1 MGKFQKM
8 FNIGSKLGKLY
19 DLHTYRLHQSR
30 KKFIMGFVLGMI
42 KKQSVVFTAVAKV
55 LNAEV
60 QTESNLRR
68 IQDFFAD
75 FALDY
80 TMMSRLL
87 MSLVPIRELT
97 LSIDRT
103 NWQINGQNI
112 NILCL
117 CVYYKGCGLP
127 ILFELLDKR
136 GNSNQVERIDL
147 LTQFVDLFG
156 MHRIHCVI
164 GDREFIGEK
173 WYHYLITNQIGFYLR
188 LPKSH
193 KIITPSGEEKRIDE
207 LVDGYPAG
215 TEAWLSNVKI
225 NTIDVNIGFK
235 KLLKDGKNRKE
246 DDYLAIITNQ
256 KGSKALFQ
264 YQKRWSIETFFQSI
278 KKRGFD
284 IEATH
289 LNQIDRIK
297 KLFALVAFAFSLCV
311 ALGWHQH
318 SKVKAIPVKNHGY
331 KQNSFFR
338 KGMDTFEDAFERI
351 HTDIDFIL
359 KKIQY
364 IIDFAT
370 KNIYVLNL
378 NQIKTEFK
386 SN

>member
-1 MGKFQKM
+1 LGKFLKM

-19 DLHTYRLHQSR
+19 ELHTYQLHLSR

-42 KKQSVVFTAVAKV
+42 KKQSVVFTAVAKT

-60 QTESNLRR
+60 QNESHLRR
-68 IQDFFAD
+68 IQDFFAN

-80 TMMSRLL
+80 IMMARLL

-127 ILFELLDKR
+127 ILFELLDKP
-136 GNSNQVERIDL
+136 GNSNQLERIDL

-156 MHRIHCVI
+156 VHRIECVI

-173 WYHYLITNQIGFYLR
+173 WYQYLITNQIGFYLR

-193 KIITPSGEEKRIDE
+193 KVITPSGDEKRMDALIDS
-207 LVDGYPAG
+207 YPSGA
-215 TEAWLSNVKI
+215 EHWLNQI
-225 NTIDVNIGFK
+225 QLNHHFLNLGFK

-246 DDYLAIITNQ
+246 DDYLAILTNQ
-256 KGSKALFQ
+256 KGYKALRM

-278 KKRGFD
+278 KRRGFD

-289 LNQIDRIK
+289 LTQIDRIK
-297 KLFALVAFAFSLCV
+297 KLFALVALAFSFCV
-311 ALGWHQH
+311 TLGWYQH
-318 SKVKAIPVKNHGY
+318 SKVKSIPLKNHGY

-338 KGMDTFEDAFERI
+338 NGVDSFENAFERI
-351 HTDIDFIL
+351 ATSLDFIL
-359 KKIQY
+359 TKIQI
-364 IIDFAT
+364 IIDFAA
-370 KNIYVLNL
+370 KNIQVLKL
-378 NQIKTEFK
+378 NRIPLE
-386 SN
+386 